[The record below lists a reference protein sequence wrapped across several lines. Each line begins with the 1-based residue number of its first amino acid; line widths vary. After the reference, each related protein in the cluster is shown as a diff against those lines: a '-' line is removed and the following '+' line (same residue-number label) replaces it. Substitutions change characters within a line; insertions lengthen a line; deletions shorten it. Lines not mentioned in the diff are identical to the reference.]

1 MVGFLLIASQG
12 AARGEAALHAAG
24 IDTVAVIISPV
35 ERASLYFRYRPTP
48 VMLLSDPDCLTHQA
62 FGVPRAEF
70 LPEGSTERPSW
81 PYHSSM
87 AEFEAARI
95 NPTGELPEAV
105 NPMSANPALNA
116 KDGFAMTEADDAMLA
131 SHPTQLAGHFLID
144 AQGIVSWVQ
153 IEAVDGPNGISLFP
167 TAADIIAAT
176 GGLRH

>member
-1 MVGFLLIASQG
+1 
-12 AARGEAALHAAG
+12 
-24 IDTVAVIISPV
+24 
-35 ERASLYFRYRPTP
+35 
-48 VMLLSDPDCLTHQA
+48 MLLSDPDCLTHQA

-70 LPEGSTERPSW
+70 LPEGSTEGPSW
-81 PYHSSM
+81 PYRASM
-87 AEFEAARI
+87 ADFEAARI

-105 NPMSANPALNA
+105 NPMAANPALNA

-131 SHPTQLAGHFLID
+131 GHPTQLAGHFLID

-153 IEAVDGPNGISLFP
+153 IEAVDGPNSISLFP